1 MKIYCPIIV
10 LLLFIISCKTEKSND
25 NALEEQVL
33 IKSSKIHL
41 RDPFI
46 LADDKTKTYYLYT
59 SIHNRTQSEGQGVEV
74 YTSTDLQNW
83 TSPKPVFHVSENF
96 WAKKYVWAPEV
107 HYYNGKYYLFVTFT
121 SDDILDNPPEA
132 AMENAS
138 KFNKRGT
145 QILVSESPMGLFIP
159 FNNQPHTTIDWMT
172 IDGTFWEEGGQPY
185 MIYCHEWTQIKDG
198 TVDLIELENDLSAVR
213 GENQVLFNG
222 SEAPWVQ
229 PIAEGT
235 EYITD
240 GCYLYKTK
248 TAKVLM
254 IWSSADTEGFSIGVA
269 ESESGSVKG
278 PWKHQANPLVEKN
291 GLHAMIFETF
301 DGRLILALHQPNS
314 SPDERMK
321 LHKLIDTGET
331 LELMEKLF

>member
-10 LLLFIISCKTEKSND
+10 LLLFIISYKTEKSND
-25 NALEEQVL
+25 NALQEQVL
-33 IKSSKIHL
+33 IKSSEIHL

-83 TSPKPVFHVSENF
+83 TSPKPVFHVPKKF

-107 HYYNGKYYLFVTFT
+107 HFYKGKYYLFVTLT
-121 SDDILDNPPEA
+121 SDDLLDNPPEA
-132 AMENAS
+132 PTGNVS

-145 QILVSESPMGLFIP
+145 QILVSETLIGHFIP
-159 FNNQPHTTIDWMT
+159 FKNEPHTSIDWMT
-172 IDGTFWEEGGQPY
+172 IDGTFWEEEGQPY
-185 MIYCHEWTQIKDG
+185 MIYCHEWTQIKNG
-198 TVDLIELENDLSAVR
+198 TVDLITLENDLSAVK
-213 GENQVLFNG
+213 GENQVLFKG

-229 PIAEGT
+229 PIARGT

-248 TAKVLM
+248 TSKLLM
-254 IWSSADTEGFSIGVA
+254 IWSSADTKGFSIGIA

-278 PWKHQANPLVEKN
+278 PWKHQAKPLLEKD

-301 DGRLILALHQPNS
+301 DGQLVLAVHQPNS
-314 SPDERMK
+314 SPDERMQFYK
-321 LHKLIDTGET
+321 LNDTGET
-331 LELMEKLF
+331 LEFMEKLF